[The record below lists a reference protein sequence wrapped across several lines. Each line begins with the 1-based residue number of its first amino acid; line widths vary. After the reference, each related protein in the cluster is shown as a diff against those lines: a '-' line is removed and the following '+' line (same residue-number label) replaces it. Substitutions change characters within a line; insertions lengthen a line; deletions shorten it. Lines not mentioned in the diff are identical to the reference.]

1 MKKMLLF
8 LMMVSISVSVSAQAT
23 DISGK
28 WKLNSSKSK
37 LSAEFSMAPKE
48 LIIVQ
53 KGNDLSI
60 ERHSTFQE
68 RDFTFSDKFTLD
80 GKECI
85 NKGWMD
91 AEKKSTAVVS
101 EDKKS
106 IKITTI
112 IAMGNNGNMT
122 VTENYSMDGKTLVV
136 EASAASSFGDRK
148 ETMVYDKE

>member
-1 MKKMLLF
+1 MLFF
-8 LMMVSISVSVSAQAT
+8 LMIMSISVLVSAQAT

-37 LSAEFSMAPKE
+37 LSTEFSMAPKE

-53 KGNDLSI
+53 NGNDLSV
-60 ERHSTFQE
+60 ERHSSFQD

-85 NKGWMD
+85 NKGWQD
-91 AEKKSTAVVS
+91 SEKKSTVVVS
-101 EDKKS
+101 GDKKL

-112 IAMGNNGNMT
+112 FAMGSNGNMK
-122 VTENYSMDGKTLVV
+122 VIESYSMDGKNLVV
-136 EASAASSFGDRK
+136 ESSASSSFGEK
-148 ETMVYDKE
+148 AETMVFDME

>member
-1 MKKMLLF
+1 MMFF
-8 LMMVSISVSVSAQAT
+8 LMTMSISLLVSAQAT
-23 DISGK
+23 DFSGK

-53 KGNDLSI
+53 NGNDFAV
-60 ERHSTFQE
+60 ERHSSFQD
-68 RDFTFSDKFTLD
+68 RDFTVNDKFTLD

-85 NKGWMD
+85 NKGWRD
-91 AEKKSTAVVS
+91 SEKKSTVAVS

-112 IAMGNNGNMT
+112 FAMGNNGNMT
-122 VTENYSMDGKTLVV
+122 MIESYSMDGKNMVV
-136 EASAASSFGDRK
+136 ATNASSSFGERA
-148 ETMVYDKE
+148 ETMVFDKE

>member
-1 MKKMLLF
+1 MKKMMFF
-8 LMMVSISVSVSAQAT
+8 LMTMSISLLVSAQAT
-23 DISGK
+23 DFSGK

-53 KGNDLSI
+53 NGNDFAV
-60 ERHSTFQE
+60 ERHSSFQD
-68 RDFTFSDKFTLD
+68 RDFTVNDKFTLD

-85 NKGWMD
+85 NKGWRD
-91 AEKKSTAVVS
+91 SEKKSTVAVS

-112 IAMGNNGNMT
+112 FAMGNNGNMT
-122 VTENYSMDGKTLVV
+122 MIESYSMDGKNMVV
-136 EASAASSFGDRK
+136 ATNASSSFGERA
-148 ETMVYDKE
+148 ETMVFDKE